1 MPNGVTGTGN
11 TFNLPNFAGEL
22 FTASPTR
29 TPFLSMI
36 GGLSG
41 GRKTDN
47 DRLLPANC
55 MSSRN
60 PPSLKFLNRL
70 PKRPPKPP
78 LSPANRSTT

>member
-47 DRLLPANC
+47 DRFVILDRRKAPLGADTI
-55 MSSRN
+55 
-60 PPSLKFLNRL
+60 SLK
-70 PKRPPKPP
+70 
-78 LSPANRSTT
+78 